1 MNYIMSK
8 LKLLQ
13 IAVIGLLLI
22 NIAALGWLFFG
33 RPGHPPRDRSGREGP
48 ADIIIERLHFDQ
60 QQVHAYDKLISQHRS
75 TIRRLDGEILETKN
89 ALYNTLA
96 NDSSQAKDSLQ
107 EKLGALQKEI
117 ETVHYDH
124 FLEIKKL
131 CKPSQAG
138 YFNELTND
146 LAGYFSP
153 GKNRPPHQDGP
164 PE

>member
-1 MNYIMSK
+1 MSK
-8 LKLLQ
+8 LKILQ

-22 NIAALGWLFFG
+22 NMTALALLFFG
-33 RPGHPPRDRSGREGP
+33 RPGHSLHDRSGREGP

-60 QQVHAYDKLISQHRS
+60 QQVQAYDKLIHQHRS
-75 TIRRLDGEILETKN
+75 AIRRLDAEIRETKN
-89 ALYNTLA
+89 ALYNTLT
-96 NDSSQAKDSLQ
+96 NDSLQAKDSLQ
-107 EKLGALQKEI
+107 VKLGALQKEI

-124 FLEIKKL
+124 FLDIKKL

-138 YFNELTND
+138 YFIELTHD

-153 GKNRPPHQDGP
+153 GKNRPPHRDGP